1 MSIFS
6 SKDQQEI
13 KSFFYNLN
21 REYSK
26 YIKKAYEYCKSEIS
40 VEIISDFEQET
51 ILFFKNI
58 EVIKVIFYY

>member
-6 SKDQQEI
+6 TKDQQEI
-13 KSFFYNLN
+13 KSFFYDLN

-26 YIKKAYEYCKSEIS
+26 YIKKAYEYCKSENNDG
-40 VEIISDFEQET
+40 IITDFQLET

-58 EVIKVIFYY
+58 EVIKVIFY